1 MKKIVVVERNPHIR
15 SLVQRE
21 LVSEGYTVFAPAC
34 EKDLIDLFRSPQTV
48 DLMIV
53 DPEVLDC
60 SFSHIAEKIVGF
72 RPDLPVIVHA
82 LAVDKDG
89 FVPFGSVL
97 ERVEKNWDSISELKK
112 VAADVMKA
120 RAGGK

>member
-15 SLVQRE
+15 SLIQRE
-21 LVSEGYTVFAPAC
+21 LISEGYTVFAPTC
-34 EKDLIDLFRSPQTV
+34 EKDLMDLFSGSQAV
-48 DLMIV
+48 DLMII
-53 DPEVLDC
+53 DPEVLD
-60 SFSHIAEKIVGF
+60 SNFGHIAEKIVRY

-89 FVPFGSVL
+89 VVPFGSVL

-112 VAADVMKA
+112 VAADAMKQ
-120 RAGGK
+120 RAGGR

>member
-21 LVSEGYTVFAPAC
+21 LISEGFTVFAPSS
-34 EKDLIDLFRSPQTV
+34 EKELLDLFSGSQTV

-53 DPEVLDC
+53 DPDVLDNN
-60 SFSHIAEKIVGF
+60 FEHLAEKLSSF

-89 FVPFGSVL
+89 VVPFGSVL
-97 ERVEKNWDSISELKK
+97 ERIEKNWDSISALKK
-112 VAADVMKA
+112 VTADIMKA
-120 RAGGK
+120 GETAK

>member
-21 LVSEGYTVFAPAC
+21 LISEGYTVFAPAC
-34 EKDLIDLFRSPQTV
+34 EKELLDLFSGRQTV
-48 DLMIV
+48 DLMII
-53 DPEVLDC
+53 DPEVLDNN
-60 SFSHIAEKIVGF
+60 FGHIAEKISVY

-89 FVPFGSVL
+89 VVPFGSVL
-97 ERVEKNWDSISELKK
+97 ERIEKNWDSISELKK
-112 VAADVMKA
+112 VTADAMN
-120 RAGGK
+120 AGGHAR

>member
-1 MKKIVVVERNPHIR
+1 MKKIVVVEKNPHIR

-21 LVSEGYTVFAPAC
+21 LISEGYTVFAPTC
-34 EKDLIDLFRSPQTV
+34 EKELIGLFSGRQAV
-48 DLMIV
+48 DLMII
-53 DPEVLDC
+53 DPEALD
-60 SFSHIAEKIVGF
+60 SIFGHIAEKIISY

-89 FVPFGSVL
+89 VVPFGSVL

-112 VAADVMKA
+112 VAADAMKTEV
-120 RAGGK
+120 

>member
-21 LVSEGYTVFAPAC
+21 LISEGYTVFAPAC
-34 EKDLIDLFRSPQTV
+34 EKELLDLFSGRQTV
-48 DLMIV
+48 DLMII
-53 DPEVLDC
+53 DPEVLDNN
-60 SFSHIAEKIVGF
+60 FGHIAEKISVY

-89 FVPFGSVL
+89 VVPFGSVL
-97 ERVEKNWDSISELKK
+97 ERIEKNWDSISELKK
-112 VAADVMKA
+112 VTADVMNAGEHA
-120 RAGGK
+120 R

>member
-21 LVSEGYTVFAPAC
+21 LISEGYTVFAPAC
-34 EKDLIDLFRSPQTV
+34 EKELLDLFSGTQTV
-48 DLMIV
+48 DLLIV
-53 DPEVLDC
+53 DPEVLDNN
-60 SFSHIAEKIVGF
+60 FGHLAEKIMAY

-89 FVPFGSVL
+89 EVPFGSVL
-97 ERVEKNWDSISELKK
+97 DRIEKNWDSISELKK

-120 RAGGK
+120 KESVS

>member
-21 LVSEGYTVFAPAC
+21 LISEGYTVFAPAC
-34 EKDLIDLFRSPQTV
+34 EKELLDLFSGRQTV
-48 DLMIV
+48 DLMII
-53 DPEVLDC
+53 DPEVLDNN
-60 SFSHIAEKIVGF
+60 FGHIAEKISVY

-89 FVPFGSVL
+89 VVPFGSVL
-97 ERVEKNWDSISELKK
+97 ERIEKNWDSISELKK
-112 VAADVMKA
+112 VTADVMN
-120 RAGGK
+120 AGEHVR